1 MYEIIQGSRMVDGI
15 GVETYTREI
24 NSASYLE
31 VEAGTTGYRGGDT
44 GHGCRTYFRIKDLGG
59 TDMRIN
65 VIRDGCCNSDGF
77 EVMLGGDCELDSII
91 RALKF
96 ITKVLVEQSEPID
109 YID

>member
-44 GHGCRTYFRIKDLGG
+44 GYGCRTYFRIKDLGG
-59 TDMRIN
+59 TDISIN
-65 VIRDGCCNSDGF
+65 VIRDCDGDAEGF

-96 ITKVLVEQSEPID
+96 ITKVLVEESEHID
-109 YID
+109 Y

>member
-24 NSASYLE
+24 PSASYLE

-59 TDMRIN
+59 TDISIN
-65 VIRDGCCNSDGF
+65 VIRDCDGDAEGF

-96 ITKVLVEQSEPID
+96 ITKVLVEESEHID
-109 YID
+109 Y